1 MANSIETDN
10 GENMKEFDLVGDGV
24 KLVLKENV
32 LAVLSDA
39 LLTTVSSAFHN
50 GGGIGKT
57 NAILN
62 IEIPKSYSDRCLHDD
77 PEAFIMNS
85 SEKFGLSKS
94 YIGMVT
100 AASVENFSL
109 VSKRDGELGVSAMA
123 TAADNEGN
131 TCNHAESAGEPI
143 KARENEGTIN
153 IIVIIDGNPTE
164 TCLVGT
170 LITVTEAKMAA
181 LRELDIRSRYSG
193 DEATGTVTDA
203 VVVAKTS
210 RGPPIVYGGPASQLG
225 QLVGYCTRKAVK
237 EAVMKANECM
247 PSRSVF
253 NRLRERH
260 LPIEKLATELSKAK
274 SLNADEKTLAI
285 GLTKMLRNDPF
296 LASIVMAAAKIDEDV
311 QKGLVPSE
319 FGEIEAVSRKFGD
332 VLLSKQT
339 KSNANATSDS
349 AKSSEYDAVD
359 LPPFLKEVLIKIV
372 ENALSRGKPKFLD
385 NV

>member
-1 MANSIETDN
+1 MAKNPETDN
-10 GENMKEFDLVGDGV
+10 GERMKQFDLVGDGV

-32 LAVLSDA
+32 LAVLFDA
-39 LLTTVSSAFHN
+39 PLNTISSAFHN
-50 GGGIGKT
+50 GGGIKKT
-57 NAILN
+57 NTILN

-85 SEKFGLSKS
+85 SKKFGFRESF
-94 YIGMVT
+94 IGMIT
-100 AASVENFSL
+100 AAAVENFSL
-109 VSKRDGELGVSAMA
+109 VSKRDGELAVSVIA

-143 KARENEGTIN
+143 EVQESEGTIN
-153 IIVIIDGNPTE
+153 IIVVIDGNPTE
-164 TCLVGT
+164 ICLVNT

-203 VVVAKTS
+203 IVVAETS
-210 RGPPIVYGGPASQLG
+210 RGAPIVYGGPASQLG

-247 PSRSVF
+247 PCRSVF

-260 LPIEKLATELSKAK
+260 LPIEKLASELSKAK
-274 SLNADEKTLAI
+274 SLNTDEKTLAI

-311 QKGLVPSE
+311 EKGLVPPE
-319 FGEIEAVSRKFGD
+319 FGEIDVVSKKFGD
-332 VLLSKQT
+332 VLFSKQT
-339 KSNANATSDS
+339 KGNAKALSDS
-349 AKSSEYDAVD
+349 ADSSEYDAVD
-359 LPPFLKEVLIKIV
+359 LPPFLKQVLIKIV
-372 ENALSRGKPKFLD
+372 KSALSTEKTEILK
-385 NV
+385 

>member
-1 MANSIETDN
+1 
-10 GENMKEFDLVGDGV
+10 MKQFDLVGDGV

-39 LLTTVSSAFHN
+39 PLNTVSSAFHN
-50 GGGIGKT
+50 GGGIEKT

-62 IEIPKSYSDRCLHDD
+62 IEIPKSYSDRGLHDD

-85 SEKFGLSKS
+85 SKKFGLRERF
-94 YIGMVT
+94 IGMIT
-100 AASVENFSL
+100 AAAVENFSL
-109 VSKRDGELGVSAMA
+109 VSKRDGELAVSVIA

-131 TCNHAESAGEPI
+131 TCNHAESAGETI
-143 KARENEGTIN
+143 EIQESEGTIN
-153 IIVIIDGNPTE
+153 IIVIIDGNPTGI
-164 TCLVGT
+164 CLVGT

-181 LRELDIRSRYSG
+181 LKELDIRSRYSG

-203 VVVAKTS
+203 IVVAETS
-210 RGPPIVYGGPASQLG
+210 RGAPIVYGGPASQLG

-247 PSRSVF
+247 PRRSVF

-260 LPIEKLATELSKAK
+260 LPIEKLASELSKAK

-285 GLTKMLRNDPF
+285 GLTKMLRNDPS

-311 QKGLVPSE
+311 EKGLVPPE
-319 FGEIEAVSRKFGD
+319 FGEIDVVSKKFGD

-339 KSNANATSDS
+339 KSNAKALSDS
-349 AKSSEYDAVD
+349 ADSSEYDAID
-359 LPPFLKEVLIKIV
+359 LPPFLKQVLIKIV
-372 ENALSRGKPKFLD
+372 KSALSTEKTEILK
-385 NV
+385 